1 MIVVDASAA
10 VLALLNDGEARRA
23 LATEAVVVPHLA
35 DSEITHAL
43 RRQVLSGT
51 VGADDAQKAL
61 ARWARLGLRRFGVVG
76 LLERM
81 WELRD
86 NLTAYDATYV
96 ALAEA
101 LGYGLLTADAR
112 LANAPGPKCTI
123 VIVRR

>member
-1 MIVVDASAA
+1 LIVADASAA

-23 LATEAVVVPHLA
+23 LATETVVVPHLA
-35 DSEITHAL
+35 DSEVAHAL
-43 RRQVLSGT
+43 RGQVLRGR
-51 VGADDAQKAL
+51 VGAADAERAL
-61 ARWARLGLRRFGVVG
+61 ARWARLGVRRFAVVC
-76 LLERM
+76 LLARM

-101 LGYGLLTADAR
+101 LGYQLLTADAR

-123 VIVRR
+123 VVVRR